1 MPGLWL
7 HELLWLW
14 LLLGGCLAGKIL
26 GFLCSCQCRLLGLL
40 LGFLGCLHKGF
51 GRGLTCSKR
60 QGLASEDTKTHLT
73 TSLQTSPPVS
83 CAPSKRQY
91 LPRVQIRGPRLRVG
105 VATAPGSK

>member
-51 GRGLTCSKR
+51 GRGLTLQLGQDVFKTLHSLGHIAFEPGETKFLAKDDKR
-60 QGLASEDTKTHLT
+60 KDSELLMD
-73 TSLQTSPPVS
+73 P
-83 CAPSKRQY
+83 
-91 LPRVQIRGPRLRVG
+91 
-105 VATAPGSK
+105 